1 MRDQQTMQQAK
12 RQRNLGA
19 GDAALENL
27 SAAFWADDSGN
38 QKIRGIIAS
47 AVSQSAGNWEITLT
61 QDLPISEYLAGF
73 MALVPV
79 GVIAQIIDGTNT
91 IKFLEVQFAA
101 TGTPVDIS
109 GIVFWLARAFSN

>member
-1 MRDQQTMQQAK
+1 MRAEDQIQQAK
-12 RQRNLGA
+12 RQRNLGS

-27 SAAFWADDSGN
+27 SAAFYNDSTNGT
-38 QKIRGIIAS
+38 KIRGIIAS
-47 AVSQSAGNWEITLT
+47 AVNQSPGNWEITLT
-61 QDLPISEYLAGF
+61 QDLPLTEYLAGF

-101 TGTPVDIS
+101 TGTPVDIN
-109 GIVFWLARAFSN
+109 GVTLWLARAFSN